1 MDTEPHGAQLGASGA
16 DTPADRASLA
26 DGDARTA
33 GRGSKGS
40 VRQGGARVATRTFG
54 ESDWAKKEGAGR
66 GLEGRRTGR
75 KGWGGTDEGAR
86 RWLGGREEKA
96 VAARAIWKGT
106 LRIAEVSCRVA
117 LHAAASTSERV
128 SLNLI
133 DRRTG
138 APLRREYVDAE
149 TGEVVQASDQVRGY
163 EVGHGRHVVLSPE
176 EMALA
181 LPESDKTL
189 RVETFLACSDVDT
202 TYLDRPYYV
211 APAGA
216 EDAPAVALI
225 RDGMRAEKSVALA
238 RTVLFRR
245 VRTLLIR
252 PHGPGLIAN
261 TLNFDYE
268 VTPAREA
275 FADVPDVEVEAGM
288 LDLARRVVRMR
299 SGVSIRPPSTTATTR
314 RSWSWC
320 GRRRRAGRS
329 RLPRRRR
336 RRSPGA

>member
-1 MDTEPHGAQLGASGA
+1 M
-16 DTPADRASLA
+16 
-26 DGDARTA
+26 
-33 GRGSKGS
+33 
-40 VRQGGARVATRTFG
+40 
-54 ESDWAKKEGAGR
+54 
-66 GLEGRRTGR
+66 
-75 KGWGGTDEGAR
+75 
-86 RWLGGREEKA
+86 
-96 VAARAIWKGT
+96 
-106 LRIAEVSCRVA
+106 SCRVA

-149 TGEVVQASDQVRGY
+149 TGEVVEASDQVRGY

-176 EMALA
+176 EMASA
-181 LPESDKTL
+181 LPENDKTL

-225 RDGMRAEKSVALA
+225 RDGMRAEKSAALA

-299 SGVSIRPPSTTATTR
+299 SGVFDPSAFDDRYEAALVELVRAKAAGRTIPPPAPLEAPEPGSLMEALR
-314 RSWSWC
+314 RSAARRGSGETPARRPAPA
-320 GRRRRAGRS
+320 GRPTRRAG
-329 RLPRRRR
+329 
-336 RRSPGA
+336 